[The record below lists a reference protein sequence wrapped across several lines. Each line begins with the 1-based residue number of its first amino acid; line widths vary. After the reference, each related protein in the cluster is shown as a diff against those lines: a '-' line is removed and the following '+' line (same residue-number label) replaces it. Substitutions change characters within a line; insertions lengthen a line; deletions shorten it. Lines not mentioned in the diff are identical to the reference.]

1 MEAYLISEN
10 DAFVP
15 TANDERVMELLTD
28 VLSKSEKVEFGEVAF
43 IVMTDA
49 DHTELNIRY
58 LDHDYS
64 TDILTFDLSFDELIS
79 ADVCINWEV
88 CLQNAEHFQ
97 VSDRAELYRLFAHG
111 MLHLAGYDDSTERER
126 AKMRQREDYYL
137 QVIRD
142 KGFM

>member
-15 TANDERVMELLTD
+15 TANDERVVGVLMES
-28 VLSKSEKVEFGEVAF
+28 LSKTEKANFGEVAF
-43 IVMTDA
+43 IVMTDVE
-49 DHTELNIRY
+49 HTKLNIRY

-64 TDILTFDLSFDELIS
+64 TDILTFDLSFDEFIS

-88 CLQNAEHFQ
+88 CQQNAEHFK
-97 VSDRAELYRLFAHG
+97 VPDRAELYRLFAHG
-111 MLHLAGYDDSTERER
+111 LLHLAGYDDATEKE
-126 AKMRQREDYYL
+126 AATMRQKEDHYL